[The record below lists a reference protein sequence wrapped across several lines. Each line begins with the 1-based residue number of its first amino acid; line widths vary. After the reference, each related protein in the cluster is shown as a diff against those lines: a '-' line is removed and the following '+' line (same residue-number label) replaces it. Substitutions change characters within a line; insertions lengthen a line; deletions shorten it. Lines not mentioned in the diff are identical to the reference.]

1 MTAIDVARG
10 RLYGGD
16 FCKQAVYAV
25 RQGVRRNDSL
35 LVASVVAT
43 ASEAAQ
49 HRL

>member
-1 MTAIDVARG
+1 VTAIDVARR

-16 FCKQAVYAV
+16 FRKQAVHAV
-25 RQGVRRNDSL
+25 RQGVRRHDSL
-35 LVASVVAT
+35 LVASVVAA